1 MLKLLLFSDV
11 HITPRGEFSK
21 PTGDGLTDYLVR
33 VKRSLD
39 WVLEQIEKHQP
50 NAVLCLGDLFESTG
64 YIDSVSLKVAT
75 EFFVK
80 LENQVSEDVPILFL
94 VGNHDSYSVEHRI
107 HNLEFL
113 NLARVHVFD
122 RVSSFAVLDNST
134 PANEA
139 YNGTKY
145 HARFAVI
152 PWAKAYDLDEIKKHT
167 ADASFCVSHAD
178 VIGLAYQKGSK
189 KADKGLDVDA
199 FDLPV
204 FNGHYHSPS
213 DIGSIHNIGALLSRN
228 FHDVDSS
235 PRGVTLLTY
244 NKGKLSHEL
253 IINPH
258 DIPFMDV
265 LLDRESAPKWEEL
278 GASRLDGYFVR
289 LRFDE
294 SLKEFAEQLSCLAM
308 GARFEPLPKQL
319 AEGGE
324 KKVNESFSPESNFEQ
339 YVESVFL
346 FDEEGDRE
354 RVLELG
360 RSYIE
365 KARKASISGHAL
377 PIHFNELLINNF
389 QSLGDV
395 RIDLSQPGLI
405 FVQGRNEDDPADSN
419 GSGKS
424 TLPEALYWCLT
435 SRSLRE
441 YTGDDVIRWSA
452 DPQTCTVNTSLDVD
466 NKPFWVKRGRG
477 PKELKLFEGE
487 NDVSCRL
494 DADTD
499 KQIQKLFGRSKD
511 VLQHSVFLTSDL
523 RTRFMAL
530 SFPDRIRLIEQVTD
544 SEIYSVIH
552 GYAKADHEAALR
564 RRTKAEN
571 DIEQANKSL
580 VAHNERLR
588 VLNGQIIEAKRSQEE
603 ELAALKTK
611 LTGAVGRRDA
621 KQEEARSA
629 DERLR
634 AASAKIQDIAGELND
649 AQTEANG
656 VEKAIAGKK
665 ASLARMSEQLEQKQK
680 LLKAG
685 LCPTCGQKID
695 VHTPVAVDIDE
706 ITAKCEEEKEVT
718 KGFRDD
724 LFIANGRVSGIQRE
738 HQVLLQEMKAA
749 QHALS
754 TATAELSR
762 LTSEVEQVKRLM
774 HDVRSSATD
783 LDAKRDEAK
792 RTIFEVKQQLEE
804 AEQHKTEAERD
815 VRHYGW
821 LLEAFSTEGIRAK
834 MLTTVT
840 LPFLNQRLE
849 EYAEKLGLP
858 CQLSNQRETKS
869 VGTQDKLD
877 VVLTGKRTYRGLSRG
892 EKRKVDLAI
901 QLAFNDLAIA
911 TGGSHI
917 NLLVCDEIID
927 PLDETGVNFLVEILT
942 KKAENMCILLMSHKP
957 HLGASFPT
965 RWTVVKQNGV
975 SRLEVE

>member
-39 WVLEQIEKHQP
+39 WVLDQIDKHQP
-50 NAVLCLGDLFESTG
+50 NAILCLGDLFESTG

-75 EFFVK
+75 EFFVE
-80 LENQVSEDVPILFL
+80 LENRVHEDVPILFL
-94 VGNHDSYSVEHRI
+94 VGNHDSYSVEHHI

-113 NLARVHVFD
+113 NLARIHVFD
-122 RVSSFAVLDNST
+122 SVSSFAVLDNGV

-139 YNGTKY
+139 YNGARH
-145 HARFAVI
+145 HARFAII
-152 PWAKAYDLDEIKKHT
+152 PWAKTYDLDEIKKHI

-178 VIGLAYQKGSK
+178 VIGLPYQKGSK
-189 KADKGLDVDA
+189 RADKGLDVDA
-199 FDLPV
+199 FDVPV

-213 DIGSIHNIGALLSRN
+213 DIGNIHNIGALLSRN
-228 FHDVDSS
+228 FHDVDSP
-235 PRGVTLLTY
+235 PRGITLLVY
-244 NKGKLSHEL
+244 NKGKISHEL
-253 IINPH
+253 VINPH

-294 SLKEFAEQLSCLAM
+294 SLKEFAEQLSCLTM
-308 GARFEPLPKQL
+308 GARLEPLPKQL
-319 AEGGE
+319 AESGE
-324 KKVNESFSPESNFEQ
+324 KKVNESFSPEINFDQ
-339 YVESVFL
+339 YVENVFL
-346 FDEEGDRE
+346 FDEEEDRK
-354 RVLELG
+354 RILELG
-360 RSYIE
+360 RGYIE
-365 KARKASISGHAL
+365 KARKASVSGHAL
-377 PIHFNELLINNF
+377 PIRFNELMISNF
-389 QSLGDV
+389 QSIGDV
-395 RIDLSQPGLI
+395 HVDLSQPGLVFI
-405 FVQGRNEDDPADSN
+405 QGRNEDDPADSN

-424 TLPEALYWCLT
+424 TLPEAIYWCLT

-441 YTGDDVIRWSA
+441 YTGDDVIRWNA
-452 DPQTCTVNTSLDVD
+452 DPPMCTVNTSLDVGS
-466 NKPFWVKRGRG
+466 KPFWIKRGRG

-494 DADTD
+494 DKDTD
-499 KQIQKLFGRSKD
+499 EQIQKLLGRSKD

-544 SEIYSVIH
+544 SEVYSVIH
-552 GYAKADHEAALR
+552 SFIKTDYDAALR
-564 RRTKAEN
+564 RRAKAEN
-571 DIEQANKSL
+571 DIEQANRSL
-580 VAHNERLR
+580 VSYNERLR
-588 VLNGQIIEAKRSQEE
+588 VLSGQIVEAKRSQEE
-603 ELAALKTK
+603 ELSSLKSKLAA
-611 LTGAVGRRDA
+611 AVGRRDV
-621 KQEEARSA
+621 KQQEVHNCDEKSKNASKSIDLVVGEAT
-629 DERLR
+629 
-634 AASAKIQDIAGELND
+634 D
-649 AQTEANG
+649 ALQEALE
-656 VEKAIAGKK
+656 VDKAIAGHK
-665 ASLARMSEQLEQKQK
+665 ASLVQYMQTLESKEK
-680 LLKAG
+680 LIKAG
-685 LCPTCGQKID
+685 KCPTCGQKIHDDLLGVD
-695 VHTPVAVDIDE
+695 VDE
-706 ITAKCEEEKEVT
+706 LKAKIEEGKEVI
-718 KGFRDD
+718 KGFREDAA
-724 LFIANGRVSGIQRE
+724 LSHGRANT
-738 HQVLLQEMKAA
+738 LQQKQQAFLGEMRAA

-754 TATAELSR
+754 TATAELSK
-762 LTSEVEQVKRLM
+762 LAAEVEQVKRIM
-774 HDVRSSATD
+774 HETRSSAAD
-783 LDAKRDEAK
+783 LEAKRDEAK
-792 RTIFEVKQQLEE
+792 RATFEVKQQLEE
-804 AEQHKTEAERD
+804 AEQGKTTAERD
-815 VRHYGW
+815 VRHYEW

-840 LPFLNQRLE
+840 LPFINHRLD
-849 EYAEKLGLP
+849 EYSEKLGLP

-942 KKAENMCILLMSHKP
+942 KKAESMCILLMSHKP

-965 RWTVVKQNGV
+965 RWTIIKQDGV